1 MIDIHCHI
9 LDGLDDGPQS
19 LDESVE
25 LCGKLKEAGI
35 SSIIATPHYMIG
47 GGYAPTPETIKSKMD
62 NLKGVLK
69 EKNIDLNI
77 YSGME
82 VFADHEIA
90 DGIENGEILTLN
102 NTKYVLIEFPM
113 DIVLKQAS
121 NLVFSLLIEGYVP
134 IIAHPERYTTEYRK
148 TNVLQDLVNN
158 GALIQINS
166 GSILGYHGK
175 RVQKEAFALIN
186 EEMAHI
192 VASDSHGQHRFLKDK
207 DDLEAKLVKFCGME
221 NTQKLMYTNP
231 LMVLEDKDVEYLTKP
246 KKSFF
251 LLEIFKNIRYN
262 T

>member
-9 LDGLDDGPQS
+9 LDGVDDGPQS

-25 LCGKLKEAGI
+25 LCNKLKEAGI
-35 SSIIATPHYMIG
+35 SGIIATPHYMIG
-47 GGYAPTPETIKSKMD
+47 GGYAPTPETIKSKID
-62 NLKGVLK
+62 ILKGALK

-82 VFADHEIA
+82 VFADHGVA
-90 DGIENGEILTLN
+90 DGIKNGEIIPLN

-113 DIVLKQAS
+113 DIVLRHAS
-121 NLVFSLLIEGYVP
+121 NLVFSLLVEGYVP
-134 IIAHPERYTTEYRK
+134 IIAHPERYITEYRK
-148 TNVLQDLVNN
+148 NNILQDLVDN

-175 RVQKEAFALIN
+175 KVQKEAFALIN

-192 VASDSHGQHRFLKDK
+192 VASDSHGQHRFLKSK
-207 DDLEAKLVKFCGME
+207 DDLEAKLIKFCGLE

-231 LMVLEDKDVEYLTKP
+231 MMILEDKDVEYLTKL

-251 LLEIFKNIRYN
+251 LLEIFRNIRYN

>member
-47 GGYAPTPETIKSKMD
+47 DGYAPTPETIKSKMD

-121 NLVFSLLIEGYVP
+121 NLVFLY
-134 IIAHPERYTTEYRK
+134 
-148 TNVLQDLVNN
+148 
-158 GALIQINS
+158 
-166 GSILGYHGK
+166 
-175 RVQKEAFALIN
+175 
-186 EEMAHI
+186 
-192 VASDSHGQHRFLKDK
+192 
-207 DDLEAKLVKFCGME
+207 
-221 NTQKLMYTNP
+221 
-231 LMVLEDKDVEYLTKP
+231 
-246 KKSFF
+246 
-251 LLEIFKNIRYN
+251 
-262 T
+262 